1 MKITLSKNINDVG
14 VGIEANRD
22 EIGGVVQMKQLAEK
36 FQGEMTRAYEAAQ
49 MIWKKYPEFKQVTLD
64 TMTDE
69 ERDML
74 EQAEKSNNKN

>member
-1 MKITLSKNINDVG
+1 MKITLSKNIKDVG

-49 MIWKKYPEFKQVTLD
+49 MLWKSYPEFKQVTLD

>member
-1 MKITLSKNINDVG
+1 MKITLSKNIKDVG

-49 MIWKKYPEFKQVTLD
+49 MLWKSYP
-64 TMTDE
+64 
-69 ERDML
+69 
-74 EQAEKSNNKN
+74 